1 MKTMTKTQKILI
13 QWFEIM
19 PDGTPV
25 IQSRRYN
32 NEQKAND
39 FGSTLYK
46 RGVKSYTK
54 KTTEVIKFVEE
65 SEIPD
70 RQLSVDIESL

>member
-1 MKTMTKTQKILI
+1 MKTTTKTQKILI
-13 QWFEIM
+13 RWFEIM

-39 FGSTLYK
+39 FGGTLYK

-65 SEIPD
+65 SETPD
-70 RQLSVDIESL
+70 GQLSVDIENL

>member
-1 MKTMTKTQKILI
+1 MKATTKTQKIVI

-32 NEQKAND
+32 DEQKANN
-39 FGSTLYK
+39 FGNNLYK

-54 KTTEVIKFVEE
+54 KTTEVIKFVEDLE
-65 SEIPD
+65 VPD
-70 RQLSVDIESL
+70 GQLSVDMENL